1 MSVPH
6 TTFALITDTHYS
18 VSLRGEEPTLWNR
31 QLVARSKE
39 LAELLIHS
47 INHQPL
53 DFIIH
58 CGDITH
64 NGDRRSFE
72 FARSIFDQFRVPV
85 FFTLGNRD
93 PLETHARSMIKEV
106 FSLNRDQF
114 FFVHYVNGV
123 RYIFLDSNYA
133 HFADGREDEV
143 IDRAATGSSQH
154 VGYSAAQLRWLE
166 TELDRDRESIT
177 LVIAHHPIA
186 SKSEYPI
193 IKPRDLG
200 PPNVRLGPVWQALF
214 PVYYREVL
222 ALLEGASNVKA
233 VFSGHWHISDIV
245 RVNSLYHVKTP
256 SLVEFPFEY
265 RVVRVSEQYL
275 DVSTHGLG
283 SDLVEQAS
291 LVPQWYNEWVK
302 GESFDRDRRIY
313 FDDNRVQTR
322 A

>member
-1 MSVPH
+1 MLVPH

-18 VSLRGEEPTLWNR
+18 VSSTGEEPTLWNR
-31 QLVARSKE
+31 QLVSRSEE
-39 LAELLIHS
+39 LAELLIRS
-47 INHQPL
+47 LNQQPI

-72 FARSIFDQFRVPV
+72 FARSVFDQFRVPV
-85 FFTLGNRD
+85 LFTLGNRD
-93 PLETHARSMIKEV
+93 PLEIGARRTIQEV
-106 FSLNRDQF
+106 FLLQRDQF
-114 FFVHYVNGV
+114 FFVHYARGV
-123 RYIFLDSNYA
+123 RYIFLDSNYV
-133 HFADGREDEV
+133 HLADGREDEV

-154 VGYSAAQLRWLE
+154 VGFSAEQVGWLRE
-166 TELDRDRESIT
+166 ELDRDRESIT
-177 LVIAHHPIA
+177 LVIVHHPIA

-200 PPNVRLGPVWQALF
+200 PPNLRIGPVWQALF
-214 PVYYREVL
+214 PMYYREVL

-245 RVNSLYHVKTP
+245 RVNRLYHVKTP

-265 RVVRVSEQYL
+265 RVVQVTEQYL
-275 DVSTHGLG
+275 DVTTHGLT
-283 SDLVEQAS
+283 SDLVAKVS
-291 LVPQWYNEWVK
+291 IVPEWHNEWIK

-313 FDDNRVQTR
+313 LDDNLIQTR